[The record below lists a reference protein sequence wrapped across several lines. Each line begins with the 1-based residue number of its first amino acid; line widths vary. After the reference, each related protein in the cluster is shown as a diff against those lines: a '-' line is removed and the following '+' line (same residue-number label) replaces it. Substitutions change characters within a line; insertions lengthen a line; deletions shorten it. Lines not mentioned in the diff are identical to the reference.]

1 MYNEKLKRRETG
13 ESQLLLI
20 LGADSFQ
27 DQWLFFFFL
36 HSIIRFKW
44 MTLGVRH
51 GMDFLADTFV

>member
-27 DQWLFFFFL
+27 DQWLFFL
-36 HSIIRFKW
+36 HLIIRFKW